1 MRRRYII
8 FKKTNGLIYGVYHIR
23 YSINKDIKAL
33 SFMEIGEECD
43 ECLLEDLVNIYDIDK
58 VKEAICSLSIND
70 KNYSDILLDSIMV
83 ILY

>member
-23 YSINKDIKAL
+23 YSMNKDIKAL

-58 VKEAICSLSIND
+58 VKETICNLAIND
-70 KNYSDILLDSIMV
+70 KRYSDIILDSIMV

>member
-1 MRRRYII
+1 M
-8 FKKTNGLIYGVYHIR
+8 
-23 YSINKDIKAL
+23 NKDIKAL

-58 VKEAICSLSIND
+58 VKEAICNLAINN
-70 KNYSDILLDSIMV
+70 KKYSDIILDNIMV

>member
-43 ECLLEDLVNIYDIDK
+43 ECLLEDLVNIHDVDK
-58 VKEAICSLSIND
+58 VKESICSLSIND

>member
-23 YSINKDIKAL
+23 YSMNKDIKAL

>member
-8 FKKTNGLIYGVYHIR
+8 FKKTNGLIYGVYDIR
-23 YSINKDIKAL
+23 YSMNKDIKAL

-43 ECLLEDLVNIYDIDK
+43 ECLLEDLVNIYVVEK

-70 KNYSDILLDSIMV
+70 KSYSDIILDSIMV

>member
-23 YSINKDIKAL
+23 YSMNKDIKAL

-58 VKEAICSLSIND
+58 VKEAICNLAINN
-70 KNYSDILLDSIMV
+70 KKYSDIILDNIMV

>member
-43 ECLLEDLVNIYDIDK
+43 ECLLEELVNIHDIDK

-83 ILY
+83 VLY

>member
-23 YSINKDIKAL
+23 YSMNKDIKAL
-33 SFMEIGEECD
+33 SFMEIGDECD

-70 KNYSDILLDSIMV
+70 KNYSDIILDSIMV

>member
-43 ECLLEDLVNIYDIDK
+43 ECLLEDLVNIHDIDK

>member
-23 YSINKDIKAL
+23 YSMNKDIKAL

-58 VKEAICSLSIND
+58 VKEAICNLSINN
-70 KNYSDILLDSIMV
+70 KNYSDIILDSIMV

>member
-23 YSINKDIKAL
+23 YSMNKDIKAL

-43 ECLLEDLVNIYDIDK
+43 ECLLKDLVNIYDIDK
-58 VKEAICSLSIND
+58 VKEAICSLSINN
-70 KNYSDILLDSIMV
+70 KNYSDIILDSIMV

>member
-23 YSINKDIKAL
+23 YSMNKDIKAL

-58 VKEAICSLSIND
+58 VKEAICNLAINN
-70 KNYSDILLDSIMV
+70 KKYSDIILDSIMV
-83 ILY
+83 IFY

>member
-23 YSINKDIKAL
+23 YSMNKDIKAL

-58 VKEAICSLSIND
+58 VKEAICSLSINN
-70 KNYSDILLDSIMV
+70 KNYSDIILDSIMV

>member
-23 YSINKDIKAL
+23 YSMNKDIKAL

-58 VKEAICSLSIND
+58 VKEAICNLAINN
-70 KNYSDILLDSIMV
+70 KNYSDIILDSIMV
-83 ILY
+83 IIN

>member
-23 YSINKDIKAL
+23 YSMNKDIKAL

-58 VKEAICSLSIND
+58 VKEAICNLAIND
-70 KNYSDILLDSIMV
+70 KSYSDIILDSIMV

>member
-23 YSINKDIKAL
+23 YSMNKDIKAL
-33 SFMEIGEECD
+33 SFMGIGEECD
-43 ECLLEDLVNIYDIDK
+43 ECLLEDLVNIYDVNK
-58 VKEAICSLSIND
+58 TKEAICSLSINN
-70 KNYSDILLDSIMV
+70 KNYSDIILDSIMV

>member
-23 YSINKDIKAL
+23 YSMNKDIKAL

-58 VKEAICSLSIND
+58 VKEAICNLAIND

>member
-23 YSINKDIKAL
+23 YSMNKDIKAL

-43 ECLLEDLVNIYDIDK
+43 ECLLEDLINIHDVEK

>member
-23 YSINKDIKAL
+23 YSMNKDIKAL
-33 SFMEIGEECD
+33 SFMEIGDECD
-43 ECLLEDLVNIYDIDK
+43 ECLLEDLVNIHDVDK
-58 VKEAICSLSIND
+58 VKEAICSLAINN
-70 KNYSDILLDSIMV
+70 KNYSDIILDSIMV

>member
-23 YSINKDIKAL
+23 YSMNKDIKAL

-83 ILY
+83 IIY

>member
-1 MRRRYII
+1 
-8 FKKTNGLIYGVYHIR
+8 
-23 YSINKDIKAL
+23 
-33 SFMEIGEECD
+33 MEIGDECD

-70 KNYSDILLDSIMV
+70 KNYSGILLDSIMV

>member
-43 ECLLEDLVNIYDIDK
+43 ECLLEELVNIHDIDK

>member
-23 YSINKDIKAL
+23 YSMNKDIKAL

-43 ECLLEDLVNIYDIDK
+43 ECLLEDLINIYDIDK
-58 VKEAICSLSIND
+58 VKEAICNLAINN
-70 KNYSDILLDSIMV
+70 KKYSDIILDSIMV

>member
-23 YSINKDIKAL
+23 YSMNKDIKEL
-33 SFMEIGEECD
+33 SFIEIGEECD

-58 VKEAICSLSIND
+58 VKEAICNLSINN
-70 KNYSDILLDSIMV
+70 KKYSDIILDSIMV

>member
-23 YSINKDIKAL
+23 YSMNKDIKAL

-58 VKEAICSLSIND
+58 VKEAICNLAIND
-70 KNYSDILLDSIMV
+70 KRYSDIILDSIMV

>member
-23 YSINKDIKAL
+23 YSMNKDIKAL

-43 ECLLEDLVNIYDIDK
+43 ECLLEDLVNIHDIDK
-58 VKEAICSLSIND
+58 VKEAICNLTIND
-70 KNYSDILLDSIMV
+70 KSYSDILLDSIMV

>member
-23 YSINKDIKAL
+23 YSMNKDIKAL

-58 VKEAICSLSIND
+58 VKEAICNLSINN
-70 KNYSDILLDSIMV
+70 KNYSDIILDSIKL
-83 ILY
+83 IIN